1 MHIIID
7 TILIL
12 LLLLIFLI
20 CGGELANALGGSLVF
35 PIFIITTSL
44 FSQIYKKYQIEVSA
58 VGIILLTLLLT
69 NFVDYL
75 DKANK
80 LQFIW
85 IILIYC
91 SVYFAGIAAF
101 IFLALRPL
109 LPIGDNANK
118 AEFVELKMR
127 IFARLSFFPLISLFV
142 FCIPTAFPY
151 FYLGLAD
158 RRFVDKDLVDGRL
171 YGFGIIS
178 ELHQDE
184 NPYGESNN
192 YVSYYEA
199 FFYADTVG
207 TWHFATDSADASEL
221 EVDGQVVS
229 SWYGEHT
236 CSDDWSHN
244 GSIELDTGWH
254 RLVYRQEVK
263 VNQGACRAAFK
274 NPTDSNWRSLSTS
287 ELTIKA
293 LLILDSKLAK
303 LRPFVVHNIAQ
314 ITNVVSSCRH
324 SHVKLLINSSHP

>member
-158 RRFVDKDLVDGRL
+158 RRFVDKDLVRYIPICTFWL
-171 YGFGIIS
+171 TFSFLVTHILIWKIKEVFSLLTKENTEIKFKYYNALFLSSLGIIIILGS
-178 ELHQDE
+178 GLEIARGAWFLWI
-184 NPYGESNN
+184 ESI
-192 YVSYYEA
+192 
-199 FFYADTVG
+199 
-207 TWHFATDSADASEL
+207 L
-221 EVDGQVVS
+221 
-229 SWYGEHT
+229 
-236 CSDDWSHN
+236 
-244 GSIELDTGWH
+244 
-254 RLVYRQEVK
+254 LVIMIFSTLW
-263 VNQGACRAAFK
+263 CI
-274 NPTDSNWRSLSTS
+274 WRFVLSTNS
-287 ELTIKA
+287 KRDIHQHEIILPPLFEYKPLIIIILISSILATIY
-293 LLILDSKLAK
+293 LGSLGVIL
-303 LRPFVVHNIAQ
+303 VHLFGK
-314 ITNVVSSCRH
+314 H
-324 SHVKLLINSSHP
+324 

>member
-12 LLLLIFLI
+12 VLILIFII

-75 DKANK
+75 DKENK

-91 SVYFAGIAAF
+91 SVYFAGIVAF

-109 LPIGDNANK
+109 LPIGYNANK

-158 RRFVDKDLVDGRL
+158 GRFVDKDLVRYIPICTFWL
-171 YGFGIIS
+171 TFSFLVTHIFIWKIKEVISLLTKENTEIKFKNYNALFLSSLGIIIILGS
-178 ELHQDE
+178 GLEIARGAWFLWI
-184 NPYGESNN
+184 ESI
-192 YVSYYEA
+192 
-199 FFYADTVG
+199 
-207 TWHFATDSADASEL
+207 L
-221 EVDGQVVS
+221 
-229 SWYGEHT
+229 
-236 CSDDWSHN
+236 
-244 GSIELDTGWH
+244 
-254 RLVYRQEVK
+254 LVIMMFSTLW
-263 VNQGACRAAFK
+263 CI
-274 NPTDSNWRSLSTS
+274 WRFVLSTNS
-287 ELTIKA
+287 KYDIHQHEIILPPLFEFKPLIIIILISSILATIY
-293 LLILDSKLAK
+293 LGSFGVIL
-303 LRPFVVHNIAQ
+303 VHLFGK
-314 ITNVVSSCRH
+314 H
-324 SHVKLLINSSHP
+324 